1 MPSAQTRASR
11 LLALLVATLLR
22 HRKAAALVLLVVFA
36 GSLLGLTRL
45 RIDFSSNAFYGDDS
59 VAAERLRAFHATWG
73 ADDDTL
79 LVLIHP
85 RDADDPSGVLSR
97 ERLSAI
103 ADLSAAL
110 GAVEQVQDATSIADL
125 TLPLPS
131 LGGEPNTTSFVDLAQ
146 DLGLAAQPPEAR
158 QVLLERLP
166 FVPALLSVDGRDTV
180 IVVELGF
187 SSDDVVRTGAVV
199 AQLEQELDEHAGTLD
214 EQGLAYELTGIPG
227 IRAGFFELIVR
238 DQSVFVPLTLLLIAV
253 ALFAVFRRLHG
264 VLIPALAAMIPTA
277 MLVGIMA
284 WMGEPIGL
292 LNQSYFTLLPVI
304 AVADAIHM
312 IARFHEERR
321 RPAEH
326 DSTALAHG
334 LDAREQAIV
343 RACSQV
349 GLACFMTSLTT
360 VAGFASLAT
369 ASMPIL
375 RTFGLYAALGV
386 GLAFVVTLVIVPL
399 SLSLVRDDRL
409 APPPAAIGVID
420 WVVSISLRRPLR
432 VLFATVALVVLA
444 LIPASRVEV
453 DNTLSALLEP
463 EHPVS
468 VASRRV
474 DERLGGV
481 LGLEFEIL
489 APDGVDLRTPEPLAA
504 LHGFERWLAEQP
516 GVRVVDGLASAVAGV
531 GTLRGA
537 GDSVPREQAEIDAR
551 LALLAPHAPLD
562 RLVRDDGQRL
572 RIHVGMPDAGG
583 RKFVEFAA
591 LAQAELEQ
599 RLVALPQLDA
609 HATGTAL
616 LAYRGVNGITEDL
629 RSSFALVF
637 VVVVAAI
644 AISFGSLWP
653 ALVGILPNLAPLLF
667 GYAALGLLGKVL
679 DPLAAVI
686 LTLALGLAVDN
697 TLHVIARTREELARL
712 ADHAPVR
719 PGQLDQALRDAISQS
734 SWAVTVT
741 SGVIVGGLLLNLGSS
756 FPPLQM
762 LGLLGSLVIGL
773 AWLAN
778 LTVLPA
784 SLALLRGRGLVQRR
798 ISSRR
803 SAART

>member
-1 MPSAQTRASR
+1 VPSAPIRTSR
-11 LLALLVATLLR
+11 LLAQLVMVLLR
-22 HRKAAALVLLVVFA
+22 RRALAGWLLLLAFA
-36 GSLLGLTRL
+36 VALLGLSRL
-45 RIDFSSNAFYGDDS
+45 RIDFSSTAFYGDDS
-59 VAAERLRAFHATWG
+59 VAAARLQAFHDTWG

-85 RDADDPSGVLSR
+85 LDPDDPAGVL
-97 ERLSAI
+97 EQGRLSAI
-103 ADLSAAL
+103 ADLGVAL
-110 GAVEQVQDATSIADL
+110 RSVAEVREASSIADL
-125 TLPLPS
+125 TLPLPT
-131 LGGEPNTTSFVDLAQ
+131 LGGEPRTTTFVELAQ
-146 DLGLAAQPPEAR
+146 NLKLAAQPIEAR
-158 QVLLERLP
+158 QALLERLP
-166 FVPALLSVDGRDTV
+166 IVPALLSADGRDTV

-187 SSDDVVRTGAVV
+187 SSDDMVRTRAVV
-199 AQLEQELDEHAGTLD
+199 TELERVLDEHDAALTKL
-214 EQGLAYELTGIPG
+214 GLAHELTGVPG
-227 IRAGFFELIVR
+227 IRASFFDLIVR
-238 DQSVFVPLTLLLIAV
+238 DQAVFVPLTLLLIGL

-264 VLIPALAAMIPTA
+264 VVIPALAAVIPTA
-277 MLVGIMA
+277 MLVGIMG

-312 IARFHEERR
+312 IARFHAERR
-321 RPAEH
+321 RPEH
-326 DSTALAHG
+326 EHADEFASG
-334 LDAREQAIV
+334 LDARGQAIV

-349 GLACFMTSLTT
+349 GLACFLTSLTT
-360 VAGFASLAT
+360 AAGFASLAT
-369 ASMPIL
+369 ATMPIL
-375 RTFGLYAALGV
+375 RAFGLYAALGV
-386 GLAFVVTLVIVPL
+386 SLAFVVGLVLVPL

-409 APPPAAIGVID
+409 PPPPAAIGVID
-420 WVVSISLRRPLR
+420 WVVARSLRRPLAV
-432 VLFATVALVVLA
+432 VLAAVGLVVLA
-444 LIPASRVEV
+444 LGPASRVEV
-453 DNTLSALLEP
+453 DNTLTALLEP

-474 DERLGGV
+474 DDRLGGV
-481 LGLEFEIL
+481 LGLELEII
-489 APDGVDLRTPEPLAA
+489 ATDGADLRTPEPLAA

-531 GTLRGA
+531 GELRLAGA
-537 GDSVPREQAEIDAR
+537 GAVIPRDQAEIDAR

-562 RLVRDDGQRL
+562 RLVRVDGQRL

-583 RKFVEFAA
+583 RQFVEFAEHA
-591 LAQAELEQ
+591 EAELNL
-599 RLVALPQLDA
+599 RLAALPQLDA
-609 HATGTAL
+609 HATGTPL

-644 AISFGSLWP
+644 GLSFRSMWP

-697 TLHVIARTREELARL
+697 TLHVVARTREELQRGVMAGESGESGGIER
-712 ADHAPVR
+712 
-719 PGQLDQALRDAISQS
+719 ALHRAIGQS

-741 SGVIVGGLLLNLGSS
+741 SLVIVGGLLLNLGSS

-773 AWLAN
+773 ALLAN

-784 SLALLRGRGLVQRR
+784 SLALLRGRGL
-798 ISSRR
+798 INSRP
-803 SAART
+803 SGART

>member
-1 MPSAQTRASR
+1 MPSAQTRTSR
-11 LLALLVATLLR
+11 LLAHLVAILLR
-22 HRKAAALVLLVVFA
+22 QRALVAVLLLLA
-36 GSLLGLTRL
+36 LAISLLGLSRL
-45 RIDFSSNAFYGDDS
+45 RIDFSSTAFYGDDS
-59 VAAERLRAFHATWG
+59 VAAARLQAFHDTWG

-85 RDADDPSGVLSR
+85 LDADDPVGVLGR
-97 ERLSAI
+97 ERLLAI
-103 ADLSAAL
+103 AELSAAL
-110 GAVEQVQDATSIADL
+110 GATAQVRDASSIADL
-125 TLPLPS
+125 TLPLPT
-131 LGGEPNTTSFVDLAQ
+131 LVGQPRTTTFVELAQ
-146 DLGLAAQPPEAR
+146 ELDLAAQPIETR
-158 QVLLERLP
+158 QALLERLP
-166 FVPALLSVDGRDTV
+166 IVPALLSADGRDTV
-180 IVVELGF
+180 IVVELEF
-187 SSDDVVRTGAVV
+187 SSDDIVRTRAVV
-199 AQLEQELDEHAGTLD
+199 GQLERVLDEHAAALA
-214 EQGLAYELTGIPG
+214 ELGLTHELTGVPG

-238 DQSVFVPLTLLLIAV
+238 DQAVFVPLTLLLIGL
-253 ALFAVFRRLHG
+253 ALFVVFRRLHG
-264 VLIPALAAMIPTA
+264 VLIPALAAMLPTA
-277 MLVGIMA
+277 MLVGIMG

-321 RPAEH
+321 RPSEH
-326 DSTALAHG
+326 VVDELDPLAHG
-334 LDAREQAIV
+334 LDARGQAIV

-349 GLACFMTSLTT
+349 GLACFLTSLTT
-360 VAGFASLAT
+360 AAGFASLAT
-369 ASMPIL
+369 ATMPIL
-375 RTFGLYAALGV
+375 RAFGLYAALGV
-386 GLAFVVTLVIVPL
+386 SLAFVVGLVFVPL
-399 SLSLVRDDRL
+399 ALSLVRDDRL
-409 APPPAAIGVID
+409 PPPPAAIGVID
-420 WVVSISLRRPLR
+420 RVVALSLRWPRTV
-432 VLFATVALVVLA
+432 VLVTVGLVVLA
-444 LIPASRVEV
+444 LIPARRVEV

-463 EHPVS
+463 EHSVS

-481 LGLEFEIL
+481 LGLEFEII
-489 APDGVDLRTPEPLAA
+489 APEGVDLRTPEPLTA

-531 GTLRGA
+531 GALRGT
-537 GDSVPREQAEIDAR
+537 GTDVPREQAEIDAR

-583 RKFVEFAA
+583 RQFVEFAA
-591 LAQAELEQ
+591 EAEAELEH
-599 RLVALPQLDA
+599 RLAALPQLDA
-609 HATGTAL
+609 YATGTPL

-629 RSSFALVF
+629 RSSFAQLF

-644 AISFGSLWP
+644 ALSFRSLWP
-653 ALVGILPNLAPLLF
+653 ALVAILPNLAPLLF

-697 TLHVIARTREELARL
+697 TLHVMARTREELQRGVDQI
-712 ADHAPVR
+712 ADIE
-719 PGQLDQALRDAISQS
+719 QALRNAIGQS

-741 SGVIVGGLLLNLGSS
+741 SLVIVGGLLLNLGSS

-773 AWLAN
+773 ALLAN

-784 SLALLRGRGLVQRR
+784 SLALLRGRGLV
-798 ISSRR
+798 
-803 SAART
+803 

>member
-1 MPSAQTRASR
+1 MPSAPTRTSR
-11 LLALLVATLLR
+11 LLAHLVASLLR
-22 HRKAAALVLLVVFA
+22 RRALAALLLLSVFA
-36 GSLLGLTRL
+36 ASLLGLSRL
-45 RIDFSSNAFYGDDS
+45 RIDFSSTAFYGDDS
-59 VAAERLRAFHATWG
+59 VAAARAQAFQATWG

-79 LVLIHP
+79 LVLMHP
-85 RDADDPSGVLSR
+85 LDADDPAGVL
-97 ERLSAI
+97 EPDRLSAI

-110 GAVEQVQDATSIADL
+110 GDVAQVQDASSIADL
-125 TLPLPS
+125 TLPLPT
-131 LGGEPNTTSFVDLAQ
+131 LGGAARSTTFVELAQ
-146 DLGLAAQPPEAR
+146 RLDLAAQPSAAR
-158 QVLLERLP
+158 QALLERLP
-166 FVPALLSVDGRDTV
+166 FVPALLSIDGRDTV

-187 SSDDVVRTGAVV
+187 SSDDIVRTRAVV
-199 AQLEQELDEHAGTLD
+199 AELERVLAEHAGTLT
-214 EQGLAYELTGIPG
+214 ELGLAYELTGVPG

-238 DQSVFVPLTLLLIAV
+238 DQALFVPLTLLLIGL

-264 VLIPALAAMIPTA
+264 VLIPALAAMVPTA
-277 MLVGIMA
+277 MLVGIMG

-292 LNQSYFTLLPVI
+292 LNQAYFTLLPVI

-312 IARFHEERR
+312 IARYHAERR
-321 RPAEH
+321 GTDDLGQELGQAAR
-326 DSTALAHG
+326 G

-349 GLACFMTSLTT
+349 GLACFLTSLTT
-360 VAGFASLAT
+360 AAGFASLAT
-369 ASMPIL
+369 ATMPIL

-386 GLAFVVTLVIVPL
+386 GLAFVVALVLVPL

-409 APPPAAIGVID
+409 PPPPAALGAVD
-420 WVVSISLRRPLR
+420 WVVAISLRRPRR
-432 VLFATVALVVLA
+432 VVLVAVALVVLA
-444 LIPASRVEV
+444 LIPASRVEI

-481 LGLEFEIL
+481 LGLEFEII
-489 APDGVDLRTPEPLAA
+489 APARVDLRTPEPLAA

-516 GVRVVDGLASAVAGV
+516 EVRVVDGLASAVAGV
-531 GTLRGA
+531 GELRGA
-537 GDSVPREQAEIDAR
+537 GDEVPREQAEIDAR

-583 RKFVEFAA
+583 RQFVEFAA
-591 LAQAELEQ
+591 RAEAELSD

-629 RSSFALVF
+629 RGSFALVF
-637 VVVVAAI
+637 AVVVAAI
-644 AISFGSLWP
+644 ALSFRSLWP
-653 ALVGILPNLAPLLF
+653 ALVAILPNLAPLLL

-697 TLHVIARTREELARL
+697 TLHVMARAREQLQLQRGELE
-712 ADHAPVR
+712 H
-719 PGQLDQALRDAISQS
+719 ALRHAISQS

-741 SGVIVGGLLLNLGSS
+741 SLVVVGALLLNLGSS

-778 LTVLPA
+778 ATVLPA
-784 SLALLRGRGLVQRR
+784 SLALLRGRGLD
-798 ISSRR
+798 R
-803 SAART
+803 S

>member
-1 MPSAQTRASR
+1 LAVPSAPTRTSR
-11 LLALLVATLLR
+11 LLATLVAALLR
-22 HRKAAALVLLVVFA
+22 RRALAALLLLSVFMV
-36 GSLLGLTRL
+36 SLLGLSRL
-45 RIDFSSNAFYGDDS
+45 HIDFSSAAFYGDDS
-59 VAAERLRAFHATWG
+59 AAAARLSAFHDTWG

-79 LVLIHP
+79 LVLMHP
-85 RDADDPSGVLSR
+85 LADDDSAGVLGP

-103 ADLSAAL
+103 ADLTQAL
-110 GAVEQVQDATSIADL
+110 RAVAQVQDASSIADL
-125 TLPLPS
+125 TLPLPT
-131 LGGEPNTTSFVDLAQ
+131 LGGEPRSTTFVELAQ
-146 DLGLAAQPPEAR
+146 SLSLAAQPIEAR
-158 QVLLERLP
+158 RALLERLP
-166 FVPALLSVDGRDTV
+166 FVPALLSADGRDTV

-187 SSDDVVRTGAVV
+187 SSDDIVRTRTVV
-199 AQLEQELDEHAGTLD
+199 AQLEQVLEEHAGALA
-214 EQGLAYELTGIPG
+214 ELGLAYELTGVPG

-238 DQSVFVPLTLLLIAV
+238 DQAVFVPLTLLLIGIS
-253 ALFAVFRRLHG
+253 LFAVFRRLHG
-264 VLIPALAAMIPTA
+264 VLIPALAAMIPTV
-277 MLVGIMA
+277 MLVGIMG

-321 RPAEH
+321 RPGEQ
-326 DSTALAHG
+326 DSDEPTRG
-334 LDAREQAIV
+334 LDARGQAIV

-349 GLACFMTSLTT
+349 GLACFLTSLTT
-360 VAGFASLAT
+360 AAGFASLAT
-369 ASMPIL
+369 ATMPIL
-375 RTFGLYAALGV
+375 RAFGLYAALGV
-386 GLAFVVTLVIVPL
+386 GLAFVVGLVLVPL

-409 APPPAAIGVID
+409 PPPPAAIAVID
-420 WVVSISLRRPLR
+420 RVVAISLRRPLWV
-432 VLFATVALVVLA
+432 VLSTVGLIVLA

-453 DNTLSALLEP
+453 DNTLTALLEP

-481 LGLEFEIL
+481 LGLELEII
-489 APDGVDLRTPEPLAA
+489 APEGIDLRTPEPLAA

-531 GTLRGA
+531 GELRGA
-537 GDSVPREQAEIDAR
+537 GTEVPREQAEIDAR

-572 RIHVGMPDAGG
+572 HIHVGMPDAGG
-583 RKFVEFAA
+583 RQFVEFAA
-591 LAQAELEQ
+591 LAEAELND
-599 RLVALPQLDA
+599 RLAALPQLDA
-609 HATGTAL
+609 HATGTPL

-629 RSSFALVF
+629 RSSFTLVF
-637 VVVVAAI
+637 VVVVLAI
-644 AISFGSLWP
+644 ALSFRSMWP
-653 ALVGILPNLAPLLF
+653 ALVAVLPNLAPLLF
-667 GYAALGLLGKVL
+667 GYAALGVLGKVL

-697 TLHVIARTREELARL
+697 TLHVMTRTREELQRGEGHL
-712 ADHAPVR
+712 ED
-719 PGQLDQALRDAISQS
+719 ALRDAISQS

-741 SGVIVGGLLLNLGSS
+741 SLVIVGGLLLNLGSS

-773 AWLAN
+773 ALLAN

-784 SLALLRGRGLVQRR
+784 SLALLRGRGLV
-798 ISSRR
+798 SPRR
-803 SAART
+803 SGART

>member
-1 MPSAQTRASR
+1 VPSAPTRTSR
-11 LLALLVATLLR
+11 LLATLVAALLR
-22 HRKAAALVLLVVFA
+22 RRALAAVLLLSVFLI
-36 GSLLGLTRL
+36 SLLGLSRL
-45 RIDFSSNAFYGDDS
+45 RIDFSSSAFYGDDS
-59 VAAERLRAFHATWG
+59 AAAARLSAFHDSWG

-85 RDADDPSGVLSR
+85 LADDDSSGVLAPD
-97 ERLSAI
+97 RLSAI
-103 ADLSAAL
+103 ADLTAAL
-110 GAVEQVQDATSIADL
+110 RAVGQVQEASSIADL
-125 TLPLPS
+125 SLPLPT
-131 LGGEPNTTSFVDLAQ
+131 LGGEPRTTTFVALAHG
-146 DLGLAAQPPEAR
+146 LGLAVQPIEAR
-158 QVLLERLP
+158 RALLERLP
-166 FVPALLSVDGRDTV
+166 FVPALLSADGRDTV

-187 SSDDVVRTGAVV
+187 SSDDIVRTRTVV
-199 AQLEQELDEHAGTLD
+199 AQLEQVLDEHAGALA
-214 EQGLAYELTGIPG
+214 ELGLAYELTGVPG

-238 DQSVFVPLTLLLIAV
+238 DQALFVPLTLLLIGIS
-253 ALFAVFRRLHG
+253 LFAVFRRLHG

-277 MLVGIMA
+277 MLVGIMG

-321 RPAEH
+321 RPGDL
-326 DSTALAHG
+326 DSNEPGLDAHG
-334 LDAREQAIV
+334 LDARGQAIV

-349 GLACFMTSLTT
+349 GLACFLTSLTT
-360 VAGFASLAT
+360 AAGFASLAT
-369 ASMPIL
+369 ATMPIL
-375 RTFGLYAALGV
+375 RAFGLYAALGV
-386 GLAFVVTLVIVPL
+386 SLAFVVGLVLVPL

-409 APPPAAIGVID
+409 PPPPAAIGVID
-420 WVVSISLRRPLR
+420 WVVAISLRRPLWV
-432 VLFATVALVVLA
+432 VLSSVGLVLLA

-481 LGLEFEIL
+481 LGLELEIT
-489 APDGVDLRTPEPLAA
+489 APEGIDLRTPESLAA
-504 LHGFERWLAEQP
+504 VYGFERWLADQP

-531 GTLRGA
+531 GELRGA
-537 GDSVPREQAEIDAR
+537 PTEVPREQAEIDAR
-551 LALLAPHAPLD
+551 LELLAPHAPLD

-583 RKFVEFAA
+583 RQFVEFAA
-591 LAQAELEQ
+591 LAEAELNE
-599 RLVALPQLDA
+599 RLAALPQLEA
-609 HATGTAL
+609 HATGTPL

-629 RSSFALVF
+629 RGSFTLVF
-637 VVVVAAI
+637 VVVIAAI
-644 AISFGSLWP
+644 ALSFRSMWP
-653 ALVGILPNLAPLLF
+653 ALVAVLPNLAPLLF

-697 TLHVIARTREELARL
+697 TLHVMARTREELRKSTL
-712 ADHAPVR
+712 AGEVGHLEHA
-719 PGQLDQALRDAISQS
+719 LSDAISQS

-741 SGVIVGGLLLNLGSS
+741 SVVIVGGLLLNLGSS

-784 SLALLRGRGLVQRR
+784 SLALLRGRGLTLRR
-798 ISSRR
+798 FGV
-803 SAART
+803 RT

>member
-1 MPSAQTRASR
+1 MAVPHAPTRTSR
-11 LLALLVATLLR
+11 LLAHLVATLLR
-22 HRKAAALVLLVVFA
+22 RRALATVLLSLVFA
-36 GSLLGLTRL
+36 VSLLGLSRL
-45 RIDFSSNAFYGDDS
+45 RIDFSSTAFYGDES
-59 VAAERLRAFHATWG
+59 VAAARLRAFHDTWG

-85 RDADDPSGVLSR
+85 LDDDDPAGVLGQ

-103 ADLSAAL
+103 AELSAAL
-110 GAVEQVQDATSIADL
+110 GLVAQVRDASSIADL
-125 TLPLPS
+125 TLPLPT
-131 LGGEPNTTSFVDLAQ
+131 LGGEPRTTTFAELAQ
-146 DLGLAAQPPEAR
+146 RLNLAAQPIEAR
-158 QVLLERLP
+158 QALLERLP
-166 FVPALLSVDGRDTV
+166 IVPALLSADGRDTV

-187 SSDDVVRTGAVV
+187 SSDDMVRTRAVV
-199 AQLEQELDEHAGTLD
+199 AELEQVLDEHAAALAGL
-214 EQGLAYELTGIPG
+214 GLAHELTGVPG

-238 DQSVFVPLTLLLIAV
+238 DQAVFVPLTLLLIGL

-277 MLVGIMA
+277 MLVGIMG

-321 RPAEH
+321 RPSQH
-326 DSTALAHG
+326 DERMPG
-334 LDAREQAIV
+334 LDAREHAIV

-349 GLACFMTSLTT
+349 GLACFLTSLTT
-360 VAGFASLAT
+360 AAGFASLAT
-369 ASMPIL
+369 ATMPIL
-375 RTFGLYAALGV
+375 RAFGLYAALGV
-386 GLAFVVTLVIVPL
+386 VLAFVVGLVLVPL

-409 APPPAAIGVID
+409 PPPPAAIAVID
-420 WVVSISLRRPLR
+420 RVVAFSLRRPLSV
-432 VLFATVALVVLA
+432 VLVAVGLVLLA

-481 LGLEFEIL
+481 LGLELEII
-489 APDGVDLRTPEPLAA
+489 APEGVDLRTPEPLTA

-531 GTLRGA
+531 GELRGA
-537 GDSVPREQAEIDAR
+537 GVLVPREQAEIDAR
-551 LALLAPHAPLD
+551 LELLAPHAPLD

-583 RKFVEFAA
+583 RQFVEFASRA
-591 LAQAELEQ
+591 EAELKH
-599 RLVALPQLDA
+599 RLIALPQLDA
-609 HATGTAL
+609 HATGTPL
-616 LAYRGVNGITEDL
+616 LAYRGVNGITDDL

-644 AISFGSLWP
+644 GLSFRSIWP

-686 LTLALGLAVDN
+686 LTLTLGLAVDN
-697 TLHVIARTREELARL
+697 TLHVVARTREELQRG
-712 ADHAPVR
+712 VR
-719 PGQLDQALRDAISQS
+719 IGKLREPGEIEQALRDAISHS

-741 SGVIVGGLLLNLGSS
+741 SLVIVGGLLLNLGSS

-773 AWLAN
+773 ALLAN

-784 SLALLRGRGLVQRR
+784 SLALLRGRGLV
-798 ISSRR
+798 
-803 SAART
+803 

>member
-1 MPSAQTRASR
+1 VPTAPTRSSR
-11 LLALLVATLLR
+11 LLAHLVAALLR
-22 HRKAAALVLLVVFA
+22 RRALATVLLSLVFA
-36 GSLLGLTRL
+36 VSLLGLSRL
-45 RIDFSSNAFYGDDS
+45 RIDFSSTAFYGDDS
-59 VAAERLRAFHATWG
+59 VAAARLQAFHDTWG

-79 LVLIHP
+79 LLLIHP
-85 RDADDPSGVLSR
+85 LDDEDPAGVLGH

-103 ADLSAAL
+103 AELSAAL
-110 GAVEQVQDATSIADL
+110 GHVAQVRSASSIADL
-125 TLPLPS
+125 TLPLPT
-131 LGGEPNTTSFVDLAQ
+131 LGGEPRTTTFIELAQ
-146 DLGLAAQPPEAR
+146 RLDLAAQPVEAR
-158 QVLLERLP
+158 QALLERLP
-166 FVPALLSVDGRDTV
+166 IVPALLSADGRDTV

-187 SSDDVVRTGAVV
+187 SSDDIVRTRAVV
-199 AQLEQELDEHAGTLD
+199 AQLEQVIDEHAVVLAD
-214 EQGLAYELTGIPG
+214 LGLAHELTGVPG

-238 DQSVFVPLTLLLIAV
+238 DQAVFVPLTLLLIGLS
-253 ALFAVFRRLHG
+253 LFGVFRRLHG
-264 VLIPALAAMIPTA
+264 VLIPALAAVIPTA
-277 MLVGIMA
+277 MLVGIMG

-321 RPAEH
+321 RPGEH
-326 DSTALAHG
+326 DERMHG
-334 LDAREQAIV
+334 LDARGHAIV

-349 GLACFMTSLTT
+349 GLACFLTSLTT
-360 VAGFASLAT
+360 AAGFASLAT
-369 ASMPIL
+369 ATMPIL
-375 RTFGLYAALGV
+375 RAFGLFAALGV
-386 GLAFVVTLVIVPL
+386 SLAFVVGLVLVPL

-409 APPPAAIGVID
+409 PPPPAAIAVID
-420 WVVSISLRRPLR
+420 RVVAFSLRRPLAV
-432 VLFATVALVVLA
+432 VLSAVALVLLA

-481 LGLEFEIL
+481 LGLEFEII
-489 APDGVDLRTPEPLAA
+489 APAGVDLRTPEPLAV

-531 GTLRGA
+531 GVLRGA
-537 GDSVPREQAEIDAR
+537 GASVPREQAEIDAR
-551 LALLAPHAPLD
+551 LELLAPHAPLD

-583 RKFVEFAA
+583 RQFVEFAA
-591 LAQAELEQ
+591 RAEVELHD
-599 RLVALPQLDA
+599 RLDHVAALPQVDA
-609 HATGTAL
+609 HATGTPL

-629 RSSFALVF
+629 RGSFALVF

-644 AISFGSLWP
+644 GLSFRSIWP

-697 TLHVIARTREELARL
+697 TLHVVARTREQLQRGVRAGKLREL
-712 ADHAPVR
+712 
-719 PGQLDQALRDAISQS
+719 GEIEQALRDAISHS

-741 SGVIVGGLLLNLGSS
+741 SLVIVGGLLLNLGSS

-773 AWLAN
+773 ALLAN

-784 SLALLRGRGLVQRR
+784 SLALLRGRGLV
-798 ISSRR
+798 
-803 SAART
+803 